1 MKGFVAVLTAA
12 CLCVLLL
19 GSFVGAQEYIDPDE
33 RFELELS
40 EEYTLL
46 DRSNLKQNAEFISR
60 LGSSVENF
68 GKAMTEGS
76 IYLYAA
82 TEDNA
87 RQVQVKVW
95 TGDTSERIVDLSAL
109 DDGGLQTA
117 RTEIGNTLVSAGDTL
132 LETEQTE
139 RDGQIFFRYRVRAA
153 TDLES
158 SDNESI
164 GYCFDEYL
172 TVVDGCFV
180 ALVFYNS
187 SSEFSAAESAESKAI
202 FDAFK
207 VNQTVVR
214 DSTRSL
220 ALSIFS
226 IVMLILGAGVA
237 AYVLW
242 TFVRDLCDR
251 RERPETLTDRIKT
264 RRK

>member
-1 MKGFVAVLTAA
+1 MKRFVAVLVAV
-12 CLCVLLL
+12 CLCLTVL
-19 GSFVGAQEYIDPDE
+19 GCFVGAQEYIDPDE

-40 EEYTLL
+40 DDYTLL
-46 DRSNLKQNAEFISR
+46 DRTNLKQNAEFITR

-68 GKAMTEGS
+68 GKAMAEGG

-82 TEDNA
+82 TEDNS

-95 TGDTSERIVDLSAL
+95 TGDTSVRIVDLAAL
-109 DDGGLQTA
+109 DDDGLLTA
-117 RTEIGNTLVSAGDTL
+117 RKEIGKALVSSGDTL

-139 RDGQIFFRYRVRAA
+139 RNGQVFFRYRVRSGS
-153 TDLES
+153 DLE

-164 GYCFDEYL
+164 GYCFDQYL

-180 ALVFYNS
+180 ALLFYNS
-187 SSEFSAAESAESKAI
+187 SGEFSAAETAESKEI

-207 VNQTVVR
+207 VKQAAKR

-226 IVMLILGAGVA
+226 IIMLTVAVGVA

-242 TFVRDLCDR
+242 TFVRDLLIR
-251 RERPETLTDRIKT
+251 RERPEPISDRINI

>member
-1 MKGFVAVLTAA
+1 MKRIVAVLVAV
-12 CLCVLLL
+12 CLCLTVL
-19 GSFVGAQEYIDPDE
+19 GSFIGAQEYIDPEE

-40 EEYTLL
+40 DEYTLL
-46 DRSNLKQNAEFISR
+46 DRTNLKQNAEFITR

-68 GKAMTEGS
+68 GKAMTEGG

-95 TGDTSERIVDLSAL
+95 TGDTSERLVNLSAL
-109 DDGGLQTA
+109 DAEGLQTA
-117 RTEIGNTLVSAGDTL
+117 QKEIGNALVSSGDTL
-132 LETEQTE
+132 LETEHTE
-139 RDGQIFFRYRVRAA
+139 RGGQVFLRYRVRSSS
-153 TDLES
+153 DLES
-158 SDNESI
+158 DSGSI

-172 TVVDGCFV
+172 TIVDGYFV

-187 SSEFSAAESAESKAI
+187 SGEFSAKETAESKAI

-207 VNQTVVR
+207 VNQAAKR

-226 IVMLILGAGVA
+226 IIMLTVAVGVA

-242 TFVRDLCDR
+242 TFVRDLIIR
-251 RERPETLTDRIKT
+251 RERSEPISDRIDI